1 MPRRL
6 FLVLGLALLAPGAP
20 VQAAEPIMP
29 LSEVRSGMDCT
40 GLSVVR
46 GTDIS
51 EFDVEVIDVVAGG
64 APSAARIL
72 VRVSGP
78 AVDATGIGPGF
89 SGSPVLCDDGSGR
102 RRTAG
107 AISEGI
113 GEYGNKVALATPIEA
128 MLGARPEAPR
138 EQRSARARRSDAAL
152 LRSARPLELL
162 TVSGLP
168 PQVRRVLRSAA
179 RRARRAVLAAPAGPL
194 GSYAPQELRPGA
206 SVAAAVAGGDLSAA
220 AIGTVTY
227 RDGDALWAFGH
238 QIDGFGARSLLLSD
252 AYVFS
257 VVNNPL
263 GLPEV
268 STYKLAAAGHIQ
280 GTVTNDTFGATVG
293 RVGAPPRM
301 IPFGIN
307 ARDRDT
313 GRAIA
318 LSTQVADESAVDLGT
333 GLPLM
338 GALGLSSAL
347 SELLASEPQRAS
359 SSLCL
364 RIRIRQ
370 RSRPLGF
377 CNRYFDLEGPL
388 NDAQTALGLVDAYE
402 FGPLTVTGVAVRLG
416 VGRGVREAF
425 LLRGRGPRRVRPGQT
440 IRVRLLL
447 RRRKGG
453 LTRLNAR
460 LRVPR
465 SLRPGRRT
473 LRISGQPA
481 RPISDPLEDELVF
494 LLTGEEVE
502 GERSPRSLGELAE
515 RIAALRR
522 PLSLRASF
530 RRGQSSRLSY
540 RDAGR
545 LIRGSVRIPMRVVRR
560 R

>member
-1 MPRRL
+1 MPRRVV
-6 FLVLGLALLAPGAP
+6 FVLGLALLAPSAP
-20 VQAAEPIMP
+20 AQAAEPIMP

-46 GTDIS
+46 GTGIS

-64 APSAARIL
+64 PPSATRIL

-138 EQRSARARRSDAAL
+138 ARRSDAAL

-168 PQVRRVLRSAA
+168 AEVRRVLRSAA
-179 RRARRAVLAAPAGPL
+179 RRARRAVLATPAGPL
-194 GSYAPQELRPGA
+194 GSYPPQELRPGA
-206 SVAAAVAGGDLSAA
+206 SVAAALAGGDLSAA

-238 QIDGFGARSLLLSD
+238 QLDGFGARSLLLSD

-263 GLPEV
+263 GLPDV
-268 STYKLAAAGHIQ
+268 STYKLAAPGHIQ
-280 GTVTNDTFGATVG
+280 GTVTNDTFGAIVG
-293 RVGAPPRM
+293 RVGPPPRT
-301 IPFGIN
+301 IPFGVN

-318 LSTQVADESAVDLGT
+318 LSSQVADESPVDLGT

-347 SELLASEPQRAS
+347 AELLASEPQRAA

-377 CNRYFDLEGPL
+377 CNSYFDLEGPL
-388 NDAQTALGLVDAYE
+388 NDAQTALGLTDAYE
-402 FGPLTVTGVAVRLG
+402 FGPLTVTGVSARLG

-425 LLRGRGPRRVRPGQT
+425 LLRGSGPRRVRRGQT

-465 SLRPGRRT
+465 SLPPGRRT
-473 LRISGQPA
+473 LRIAGQPA

-494 LLTGEEVE
+494 LLTGEDGES
-502 GERSPRSLGELAE
+502 ERSPRSIGELAE
-515 RIAALRR
+515 RIAALRK
-522 PLSLRASF
+522 PAGLRASF
-530 RRGQSSRLSY
+530 RRGESSRLSY

-545 LIRGSVRIPMRVVRR
+545 LIRGSVKIPMRVVGRR
-560 R
+560 RR